1 MIMTDQSVNGRQE
14 NNPKSSTYDNTSLP
28 VIVLEQEQTNFTYE
42 QLAKRP
48 TTITETGLSA
58 QLLTQLLIKHI
69 LFRSNAF

>member
-1 MIMTDQSVNGRQE
+1 MIMTDQSINGQQE
-14 NNPKSSTYDNTSLP
+14 NHPELSTYDKTPLTG
-28 VIVLEQEQTNFTYE
+28 IVLEQEQTNLTYE
-42 QLAKRP
+42 HLAKRP